1 MVLANLS
8 KPFMT
13 RFNSMSRLDKS
24 PRLLEALN
32 ISATFMLIC
41 FSAFFFGSQTLSES
55 VMMLRRFIDFSH
67 TGTGILAL
75 LKFNDFILGI
85 LLVIF
90 MLWFE
95 YLIAVKSFAN
105 KFLAKPISIR
115 FAAYL
120 AMLFFI
126 LLFGMFSN
134 QKFFYLQF

>member
-1 MVLANLS
+1 
-8 KPFMT
+8 MT
-13 RFNSMSRLDKS
+13 
-24 PRLLEALN
+24 
-32 ISATFMLIC
+32 
-41 FSAFFFGSQTLSES
+41 FSANSGTQLLNTGGVSNSTFYS
-55 VMMLRRFIDFSH
+55 IAH

-95 YLIAVKSFAN
+95 YLIAVKSFAL
-105 KFLAKPISIR
+105 KFLAKPIGIR